1 MDCVCGVGVD
11 EYYCKEGILRGVWG
25 VGYVLRRGN
34 TACVGMG
41 GGGKGLSNR
50 MQSADIFLIT
60 CSANRR
66 LATLPDICI
75 TDEKLASVVTKSEDE
90 S

>member
-41 GGGKGLSNR
+41 GGGGR
-50 MQSADIFLIT
+50 A
-60 CSANRR
+60 
-66 LATLPDICI
+66 
-75 TDEKLASVVTKSEDE
+75 
-90 S
+90 